1 MLFGCDGNHS
11 RVRQEIFGQEQST
24 NHPIPVSM
32 FGFTMQ
38 ITAEQAKSIR
48 SLDPFFMQGT
58 ASANDVSMYTS
69 CESPTIQAAIVLELA
84 KMRR

>member
-1 MLFGCDGNHS
+1 MLFGCDGNRS

-38 ITAEQAKSIR
+38 ITAEQAKPIR

-69 CESPTIQAAIVLELA
+69 RESPTAHAAIVLELA